1 MKKYI
6 IQLLKNQQLFG
17 FYLYRKND
25 WKKVAIKKESMA
37 LVQNSKILY
46 DKHCSLIK

>member
-6 IQLLKNQQLFG
+6 IQLLKNQQLFCY
-17 FYLYRKND
+17 YLYHKND
-25 WKKVAIKKESMA
+25 WKKLAYKKDSMA